1 MPRSAALPCLHTQR
15 GSNFLCHDIAVNQV
29 WGRLCRFAGKHHSA
43 IRGRKITFFFSAVS
57 FSPPVFHTPDN
68 KQPET
73 SFALAGALPD
83 NLPDLRDTGT

>member
-1 MPRSAALPCLHTQR
+1 MPRTAALPRLRTRR

-29 WGRLCRFAGKHHSA
+29 WGRLCRFASKHRPA
-43 IRGRKITFFFSAVS
+43 IRVHKITFFFSAVS

-73 SFALAGALPD
+73 SFALADALPD